1 MGRLK
6 LLLSYNIVPQHQEEY
21 MQFAVQ
27 VFVPTLQRIGLENQG
42 VWHTAWGD
50 YPNRLIVFVGEAQDV
65 REAMASDT
73 WEQMESRLKEFVSD
87 YTRRIVPFQPGFQ
100 F

>member
-1 MGRLK
+1 MRQK
-6 LLLSYNIVPQHQEEY
+6 MLLSYNIMPQHQEEY

-27 VFVPTLQRIGLENQG
+27 TFVPTLQRIGLENQG

-50 YPNRLIVFVGEAQDV
+50 YPMRLIVFVAEADDMRDAV
-65 REAMASDT
+65 TSDT
-73 WEQMESRLKEFVSD
+73 WEHMESQLKQYVTD
-87 YTRRIVPFQPGFQ
+87 YSRRIVPFQPGFQ

>member
-1 MGRLK
+1 MRQK
-6 LLLSYNIVPQHQEEY
+6 MLLSYNVSPEHQDEY

-27 VFVPTLQRIGLENQG
+27 VFLPTLQRIGLENQG

-50 YPNRLIVFVGEAQDV
+50 YPTRLIVFVAEEQDMHEAV
-65 REAMASDT
+65 TSDT
-73 WEQMESRLKEFVSD
+73 WEQLETRLRQYVSD